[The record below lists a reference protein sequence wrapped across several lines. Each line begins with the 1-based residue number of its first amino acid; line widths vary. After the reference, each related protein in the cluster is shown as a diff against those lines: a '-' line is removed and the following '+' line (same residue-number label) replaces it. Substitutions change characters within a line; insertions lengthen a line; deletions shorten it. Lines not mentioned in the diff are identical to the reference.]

1 AGVAT
6 SPRGCAS
13 RSGWPT
19 WSARCATPWQTYS
32 RPSPTDAT
40 MARILVI
47 DDDVAQLTV
56 ARLALE
62 LSGHTV
68 ETAQGGLAALAA
80 VTLLGST
87 AVDAVIL
94 DLEMPGLGGVEV
106 AAILKRTPGW
116 EAVPFAL
123 VSVRDDVERVAA
135 DL

>member
-1 AGVAT
+1 
-6 SPRGCAS
+6 
-13 RSGWPT
+13 
-19 WSARCATPWQTYS
+19 
-32 RPSPTDAT
+32 

-80 VTLLGST
+80 VTLLGGT
-87 AVDAVIL
+87 PVDAVVL

-106 AAILKRTPGW
+106 SAVLKRTPGW
-116 EAVPFAL
+116 TTVPYAL
-123 VSVRDDVERVAA
+123 VSGRDDVEQVARELGA
-135 DL
+135 TAFRRKPFGVAELRALVTTLLAARFERRAGRRRRRG